1 MQKISKVFLIVLL
14 PLLLVSIASNFSN
27 TIQYVLAQNTVEN
40 TDKKVYVL
48 LFEQN
53 KLGNIDNSTKI
64 VSAIVGDNLI
74 KIEEELLEEL
84 SLAPSQQLVQDVS
97 DLINNATSGLK
108 CNKSIITQEG
118 ENVRIECVSIGKYII
133 WDIYPN

>member
-1 MQKISKVFLIVLL
+1 MQKISKVFLILL
-14 PLLLVSIASNFSN
+14 VPLLVVSISSNFSN
-27 TIQYVLAQNTVEN
+27 TIQYILAQNTEEN
-40 TDKKVYVL
+40 TEKKVYVL

-53 KLGNIDNSTKI
+53 KLGNIDNATKI

-84 SLAPSQQLVQDVS
+84 SLAPSQQLEQDVS
-97 DLINNATSGLK
+97 DLINNATNGLK

-118 ENVRIECVSIGKYII
+118 ERVGIECVSIGKYII